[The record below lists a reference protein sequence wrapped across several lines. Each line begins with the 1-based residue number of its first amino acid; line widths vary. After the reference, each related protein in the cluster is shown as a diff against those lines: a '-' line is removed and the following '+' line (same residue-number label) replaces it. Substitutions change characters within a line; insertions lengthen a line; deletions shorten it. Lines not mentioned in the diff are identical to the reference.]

1 MSAQELG
8 QKGGETRRN
17 LRQVER
23 AGRKEALQMPCD
35 SSAVLSNT
43 IPDGSHI
50 YLEGANG
57 SLC

>member
-1 MSAQELG
+1 MWRDGKEPKTG
-8 QKGGETRRN
+8 GKGME
-17 LRQVER
+17 
-23 AGRKEALQMPCD
+23 KEALQIPRD